1 MSATHTGAAVNHAA
15 PTMPALLRIGR
26 RPCVCCRYSA
36 MPDASMPQAPVHTK
50 RSATSASRDHNAP
63 HAQPSDSQN
72 APTMRDAACT
82 PAPEPASTG
91 ARRWSMRS
99 SGVRQSAA
107 TGASD
112 GVEAV
117 ICAAK
122 EEGAPALSARDPW
135 D

>member
-36 MPDASMPQAPVHTK
+36 MPGASMPQTPVHTK
-50 RSATSASRDHNAP
+50 RSATSASRDQNVP
-63 HAQPSDSQN
+63 HAQSSDSQK
-72 APTMRDAACT
+72 APTMRGAAC
-82 PAPEPASTG
+82 APVPVPASTG

-99 SGVRQSAA
+99 SGARPAA

-112 GVEAV
+112 RVEAV